1 MSPSRPRR
9 FIALLAF
16 AACATAQAATVQ
28 VTVLARDGQPLA
40 DAVVLIEPANATSAP
55 TPAPVQARIDQ
66 ERMQFAP
73 MLTLVPTGSTLR
85 FTNLDRWEHHVRMLP
100 AAITFSAPGATP
112 TGHELRLAG
121 LAPGQAAPS
130 AEITVR
136 EPGAY
141 RLGCH
146 LHGSMRGFVYVTD
159 SPWAARTDADGRIT
173 LQGVPE
179 GAARLRIWHG
189 EQLVDEAARSVTLG
203 PVSAFEVGT
212 GIQPRRRR

>member
-1 MSPSRPRR
+1 MNQTRKRR
-9 FIALLAF
+9 FVALLAL
-16 AACATAQAATVQ
+16 AALTTAQAATVQ

-40 DAVVLIEPANATSAP
+40 DAVVLIEPASATATP
-55 TPAPVQARIDQ
+55 APAPVQARIDQ

-100 AAITFSAPGATP
+100 AAIALSGSGATS

-121 LAPGQAAPS
+121 HAGGQPAPS

-179 GAARLRIWHG
+179 GAARLRVWHG
-189 EQLVDEAARSVTLG
+189 EQLVDESARSVTLG
-203 PVSAFEVGT
+203 PVSAFEVST

>member
-9 FIALLAF
+9 FVALLAF

-100 AAITFSAPGATP
+100 AAITFSAPGATEGNASNCFKAKIEEV
-112 TGHELRLAG
+112 TYL
-121 LAPGQAAPS
+121 GQD
-130 AEITVR
+130 T
-136 EPGAY
+136 
-141 RLGCH
+141 
-146 LHGSMRGFVYVTD
+146 
-159 SPWAARTDADGRIT
+159 
-173 LQGVPE
+173 Q
-179 GAARLRIWHG
+179 LRIVTQSGDVCRVAVKNGQEKRRFAAGDTLDFH
-189 EQLVDEAARSVTLG
+189 VDQADVQVLAR
-203 PVSAFEVGT
+203 
-212 GIQPRRRR
+212 

>member
-1 MSPSRPRR
+1 MTRTRTHC
-9 FIALLAF
+9 ITGLLAL
-16 AACATAQAATVQ
+16 AAFTTAQAATVQ
-28 VTVLARDGQPLA
+28 VTVLARDGQPLS
-40 DAVVLIEPANATSAP
+40 DAVVLIEPANAGAAP
-55 TPAPVQARIDQ
+55 APAPVQARIDQ

-100 AAITFSAPGATP
+100 ATIALSGSTP

-121 LAPGQAAPS
+121 HAPGQAAPS

-189 EQLVDEAARSVTLG
+189 EQLVDEAARSVHVG